1 MDKRQFFIVFLA
13 VLIIALLG
21 VWTFAGLP
29 IENTVFSK
37 SLFSKMNLGL
47 DIEGGVSVL
56 YEVQTDATGQ
66 ELKQVMEQTK
76 AIISKRIN
84 SLGLTEPN
92 VYFEGEKRIALE
104 IPGVSD
110 AKEAL
115 KLVGTTAQLE
125 FAQVKNGMFVVE
137 GEAYNPEKID
147 IIFAG
152 SAIKASNVT
161 EDPNYKLPAV
171 GLELTTEGADIFAK
185 ATAESSK
192 FNIPGA
198 SQSGGQIAIMLD
210 RVVISAPTVKDTIS
224 AGRAIIS
231 GNFTQKEAYNLST
244 LISGGALPANLEAI
258 MTQEIGPTL
267 GMQALNTSMYAG
279 LIGILLVMAIMIFN
293 YRLSGVV
300 ASLTLVLYA
309 CMTIALM
316 VLMNATLTLPGIAGM
331 LLSVGM
337 AVDANVIIFERIKDE
352 YAQGKSLRASVEF
365 GFSKTMLTIFDANVT
380 TLIAAIVLFEFG
392 EGAIKGFA
400 ITLMLGIVTSVIT
413 AIFITKTIL
422 LQFVY
427 SKAFSN
433 VNYYF
438 ERKEAR
444 DAN

>member
-1 MDKRQFFIVFLA
+1 MNAKQFSIILLA
-13 VLIIALLG
+13 VVVISAFA
-21 VWTFAGLP
+21 VWTFVGLP
-29 IENTVFSK
+29 IENTIFSK
-37 SLFSKMNLGL
+37 PLFNQMNLGL

-56 YEVQTDATGQ
+56 YEIETQAQGE
-66 ELKQVMEQTK
+66 ELKQIKEQTK
-76 AIISKRIN
+76 AIISRRIN

-92 VYFEGEKRIALE
+92 VYFEGDKRIMLE

-125 FAQVKNGMFVVE
+125 FAQVKNNTFVVE
-137 GEAYNPEKID
+137 GEPFNEEKMTIM
-147 IIFAG
+147 FAG
-152 SAIKASNVT
+152 NAIKASNVT
-161 EDPNYKLPAV
+161 EDQFKLPAV
-171 GLELTTEGADIFAK
+171 GLELTSEGADIFAK
-185 ATAESSK
+185 TTAESAQ
-192 FNIPGA
+192 FTVPGA
-198 SQSGGQIAIMLD
+198 QKRGGQIAIMLD
-210 RVVISAPTVKDTIS
+210 RIVISAPIASEAIS
-224 AGRAIIS
+224 SGRAIIS

-244 LISGGALPANLEAI
+244 LISGGALPANLNPI

-267 GMQALNTSMYAG
+267 GMQALNTSVQAG
-279 LIGILLVMAIMIFN
+279 LIGILIVMAIMIFN

-309 CMTIALM
+309 TLTIAMM
-316 VLMNATLTLPGIAGM
+316 VVMNATLTLPGIAGM

-337 AVDANVIIFERIKDE
+337 AVDANVIIFERVKEE

-365 GFSKTMLTIFDANVT
+365 GFSKTMLTIFDANIT

-400 ITLMLGIVTSVIT
+400 ITLMLGIIISVIT

-433 VNYYF
+433 VNMYF
-438 ERKEAR
+438 KRKEA
-444 DAN
+444 